1 MPTDREALIQSL
13 GGEAKVAAMSHEQR
27 ADALEEFEMA
37 KLDAVTEERR
47 RKEKFPTVAELE
59 ASVAERTL
67 RRGAGTIFQP
77 EKGFRED
84 PKPGARVKILPKMPE
99 KPTLFDFFT
108 YRLGPAA
115 HLKQSAALAKRKGC
129 SEEVVLACLLHDLG
143 GFIMKADHGYYGAQL
158 IEPYVSEKVS
168 FAVRYH
174 QALRFYADPAY
185 GYEYPVRY
193 YENFGIDY
201 VPPPHIERAHQYAR
215 NHKWYEEARLVT
227 CNDLYAFNKE
237 VIIDLE
243 EFRDIIGRHFRQ
255 PEEGL
260 GYDDSPAS
268 HMWRT
273 FIKPDA
279 PL

>member
-84 PKPGARVKILPKMPE
+84 PKPGARGKILPEMPE

-115 HLKQSAALAKRKGC
+115 HLKQSAALAKRTGTG
-129 SEEVVLACLLHDLG
+129 LALS
-143 GFIMKADHGYYGAQL
+143 IGAQL
-158 IEPYVSEKVS
+158 LGLGQMGDLAARAGLSRSAMSARFESVLGTSPMRYV
-168 FAVRYH
+168 RDW
-174 QALRFYADPAY
+174 QI
-185 GYEYPVRY
+185 G
-193 YENFGIDY
+193 
-201 VPPPHIERAHQYAR
+201 RAH
-215 NHKWYEEARLVT
+215 V
-227 CNDLYAFNKE
+227 
-237 VIIDLE
+237 
-243 EFRDIIGRHFRQ
+243 
-255 PEEGL
+255 
-260 GYDDSPAS
+260 
-268 HMWRT
+268 
-273 FIKPDA
+273 
-279 PL
+279 